1 MSEKNQK
8 ARGVKITSDGV
19 VDILVFNK
27 QYATM
32 EELQSIVNGHFEF
45 VYLPEN
51 MIMVV
56 NEEGKLN
63 DLPIN
68 SVATAFVKPVL
79 NDYIVGDVLLIN
91 QKFLN

>member
-1 MSEKNQK
+1 MSEKNQN
-8 ARGVKITSDGV
+8 ARGVKITSDGL
-19 VDILVFNK
+19 VDIVVFEK
-27 QYATM
+27 QYASM

-63 DLPIN
+63 DLPVN
-68 SVATAFVKPVL
+68 SIATSFVQPVL
-79 NDYIVGDVLLIN
+79 KDYIVGNVLLIN